1 MMMDLCSTVGTQY
14 VHLQCRNVILSIH
27 SEKFRQQYQMCNI
40 FVGSSHVEIES
51 ATFYVAVAFTECIS
65 GKIANTNHDEIV
77 ADE

>member
-14 VHLQCRNVILSIH
+14 VHLQRRNVILSIH
-27 SEKFRQQYQMCNI
+27 SEKSRQQYQMRNAFI
-40 FVGSSHVEIES
+40 GSNHVEIEPD
-51 ATFYVAVAFTECIS
+51 TFYVAVALTECIS